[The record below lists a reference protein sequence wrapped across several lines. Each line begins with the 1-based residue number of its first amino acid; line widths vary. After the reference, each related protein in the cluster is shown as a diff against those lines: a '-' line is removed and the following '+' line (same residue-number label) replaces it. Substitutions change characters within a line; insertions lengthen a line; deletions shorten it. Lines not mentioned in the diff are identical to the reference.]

1 MAIAD
6 IPAEHILHVQ
16 SFLGE
21 GSLWEPVKQKLYW
34 VDIEGKIVH
43 MYDPVTKEH
52 NQVSTGE
59 KVGTVVPMPNGN
71 VVVALKNGIHELNP
85 ETGEL
90 KLIVNP
96 LKDIMGRFN
105 DGKCDPGGRFWV
117 GTIVPDGSEPT
128 AVLFR
133 LDRDKSIR
141 QVLDGVTNSNGIT
154 WSLDKKTMYYIDT
167 PTRKI
172 QAFDYDNETGD
183 ITNRRIA
190 VQVPDGVGFPDGM
203 TIDSEGKLWVA
214 LWGKGIVARFD
225 PDSGEMLQKI
235 LVPAPHTSSC
245 AFGGKDLKTLY
256 ITTAQEN
263 MTAEKLKQFPL
274 SGDIFAATPGVAGVE
289 ACFYKGD
296 PA

>member
-6 IPAEHILHVQ
+6 ISAEHILPVQ
-16 SFLGE
+16 SELGE

-34 VDIEGKIVH
+34 VDILGRIVH
-43 MYDPVTKEH
+43 MYDPLTKKH
-52 NQVSTGE
+52 AQLSTGE
-59 KVGTVVPMPNGN
+59 KVGTVVPMSNGN
-71 VVVALKNGIHELNP
+71 VLVALKNGIHEMDI
-85 ETGEL
+85 ETGDL

-96 LKDIMGRFN
+96 LKEIMGRFN

-141 QVLDGVTNSNGIT
+141 QVLDGITNSNGIT

-167 PTRKI
+167 PTKKV
-172 QAFDYDNETGD
+172 QAFDYDNETGN
-183 ITNRRIA
+183 ITNGRIA
-190 VQVPDGVGFPDGM
+190 VQIPDGIGFPDGM
-203 TIDSEGKLWVA
+203 TIDSEGKLWIA
-214 LWGKGIVARFD
+214 LWGHGIVGRFD
-225 PDSGEMLQKI
+225 PNSGEMLQRI
-235 LVPAPHTSSC
+235 NVPAPHTSSC

-263 MTAEKLKQFPL
+263 MTPEELKKYPL
-274 SGDIFAATPGVAGVE
+274 SGDLFAAKPGVAGVD
-289 ACFYKGD
+289 AYFYAGE
-296 PA
+296 